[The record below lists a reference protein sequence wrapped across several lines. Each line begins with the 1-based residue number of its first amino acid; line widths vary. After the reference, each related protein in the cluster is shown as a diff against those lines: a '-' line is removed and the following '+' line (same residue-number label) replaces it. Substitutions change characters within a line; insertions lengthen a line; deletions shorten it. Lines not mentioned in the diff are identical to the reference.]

1 LSHGFVTYK
10 ISPKQGLPEN
20 TTIENIASIY
30 FDFNPPIV
38 TNTTQNV
45 MVSELP
51 KTTPTNDLTINQ
63 TVKVYPNPFGDFL
76 TIERELLSNEVPTLS
91 IFDVTGRELKTT
103 KLQNT
108 TQQIST
114 AIFAK
119 GLYFY
124 QVINASGQMIAN
136 GKVVKH

>member
-1 LSHGFVTYK
+1 M
-10 ISPKQGLPEN
+10 PEN
-20 TTIENIASIY
+20 TTIENTASIY

-38 TNTTQNV
+38 TNTTQNL

-63 TVKVYPNPFGDFL
+63 AVKVYPNPFGDFL
-76 TIERELLSNEVPTLS
+76 TIERELLSNAVSTLS

-114 AIFAK
+114 VSFAK

-124 QVINASGQMIAN
+124 QVINADGQMIAN
-136 GKVVKH
+136 GKVVKQ